1 MISQYSNIEAERYV
15 IGSLLLDFEA
25 IKDEVDVNPID
36 FTKEAHKRFAKAII
50 DLKESDDNVDI
61 MSVSAWLEDR
71 RELGPEDLQMMGE
84 LAGSIP
90 SVDGVK
96 YYEKL
101 IKKQTK
107 KRQLE
112 KVAMRIQKDLAGLDD
127 EQEIDALITSSSKY
141 MVGLV
146 GTESEGF
153 VHIRDVL
160 KEVVDDADENRP
172 DIIGTPTG
180 FTELDRMIS
189 GLKGGELIIIGA
201 RPSMGKT
208 AFALGLASNVGK
220 PRRAGELG
228 ALVPVYS
235 LEMSNKSLGQRFL
248 STAAHVNSRNIKI
261 GNSSLSQEE
270 WNRIYLGTGELSTK
284 DILMNDKS
292 GIDIFQIKNDLI
304 RLRKENP
311 DREIICFIDYLQL
324 IKGDPVHKGNR
335 TQELSDIT
343 RTLKLLTKDLDI
355 CIVALS
361 QLSRGLEQRQDKR
374 PMMSDIRESGSV
386 EQDADNIMF
395 LYRDDYYDK
404 ESENKNVIECIIAK
418 QRDGAVGTVSLAFV
432 KEYGQF
438 VNLARRFDQPE

>member
-1 MISQYSNIEAERYV
+1 
-15 IGSLLLDFEA
+15 
-25 IKDEVDVNPID
+25 
-36 FTKEAHKRFAKAII
+36 
-50 DLKESDDNVDI
+50 
-61 MSVSAWLEDR
+61 MSVTAWLEDR
-71 RELGPEDLQMMGE
+71 KELGPDDLKMLAE

-107 KRQLE
+107 KRQVE
-112 KVAMRIQKDLAGLDD
+112 KVALKLQSKLVDLDD
-127 EQEIDALITSSSKY
+127 EQEIDNLITSSSKY

-153 VHIRDVL
+153 THIRDVL

-180 FTELDRMIS
+180 FTELDRMLS
-189 GLKGGELIIIGA
+189 GVKGGELIIIGA

-208 AFALGLASNVGK
+208 AFALELASNCGK
-220 PRRAGELG
+220 PRRAGEIG

-248 STAAHVNSRNIKI
+248 SSAAHVNSRNIKI

-270 WNRIYLGTGELSTK
+270 WKRVYLGAGELSVK
-284 DILMNDKS
+284 DILLNDKS

-324 IKGDPVHKGNR
+324 IKGDPIHKGNR

-343 RTLKLLTKDLDI
+343 RTLKLLTKDYNI

-386 EQDADNIMF
+386 EQDADVVAF

-404 ESENKNVIECIIAK
+404 ESESKNLIEVIIAK
-418 QRDGAVGTVSLAFV
+418 QRDGSVGTVSLAMI
-432 KEYGQF
+432 KEYGKF
-438 VNLARRFDQPE
+438 INLERRFDE

>member
-1 MISQYSNIEAERYV
+1 MITKYSNVEAERYV
-15 IGSLLLDFEA
+15 LGCLLLEFETV
-25 IKDEVDVNPID
+25 KDEVDLNPID
-36 FTKEAHKRFAKAII
+36 FTKSEHKRFANAII
-50 DLKESDDNVDI
+50 DLNESNTIVDI
-61 MSVSAWLEDR
+61 MSITAWLTER
-71 RELGPEDLQMMGE
+71 KMLGPEDLQTLAE

-90 SVDGVK
+90 STENVK
-96 YYEKL
+96 FYEKI

-112 KVAMRIQKDLAGLDD
+112 KVALKIQSKLDELDD
-127 EQEIDALITSSSKY
+127 EQDIDNLITSSSKY
-141 MVGLV
+141 MVSLV

-160 KEVVDDADENRP
+160 KGVIDNADQNRP
-172 DIIGTPTG
+172 DIIGVPTG
-180 FTELDRMIS
+180 FGELDRMIS

-235 LEMSNKSLGQRFL
+235 LEMKNESLGQRFL
-248 STAAHVNSRNIKI
+248 STASHINSRNIKI
-261 GNSSLSQEE
+261 GNSSLSQED
-270 WNRIYLGTGELSTK
+270 WTKLYFGMAELSDK
-284 DILMNDKS
+284 DILMNDKT

-324 IKGDPVHKGNR
+324 IKGDPIHKGNR

-404 ESENKNVIECIIAK
+404 ESENKNIIECIIAK
-418 QRDGAVGTVSLAFV
+418 QRDGAVGTVSLAFI
-432 KEYGQF
+432 KEYGKF
-438 VNLARRFDQPE
+438 VNLERRFD